1 MKVSGAGVKE
11 EQGLLGAEAQKVRLQ
26 MLITHFFREIM
37 AGAPA
42 DSADKIEPND
52 AAGRGAGTVCVCL
65 SGLAGA
71 LRVWGWVVGGEVEGW
86 RGVCGCGCGCGWKAR
101 WL

>member
-52 AAGRGAGTVCVCL
+52 AAAMAVKKASEWVGTHGAQGPL
-65 SGLAGA
+65 P
-71 LRVWGWVVGGEVEGW
+71 EG
-86 RGVCGCGCGCGWKAR
+86 CK
-101 WL
+101 